1 MKKNIVLMLVIQA
14 FILGSAFAN
23 SKAKKFHVYG
33 ALNMGREFTETAENS
48 NDTAYYNTF
57 HFERPGIGFG
67 ADYLLDLELLS
78 PRIKWRSGFYYEMK
92 RTTQQVSAHT
102 AGLSSRDDSIDL
114 QAKILSFT
122 GLYDLKHY
130 DLLFGVNYTL
140 MDSDD
145 DREFDDFEVKDD
157 YGFHAGF
164 GYERNQY
171 RYQIIYRYLTHD
183 TKADDGYKGK
193 IDLSSVLLTVG
204 SYF

>member
-1 MKKNIVLMLVIQA
+1 
-14 FILGSAFAN
+14 
-23 SKAKKFHVYG
+23 
-33 ALNMGREFTETAENS
+33 MGKEFKETAENS
-48 NDTAYYNTF
+48 ADTAFYNTH

-78 PRIKWRSGFYYEMK
+78 PRIKWRAGFYYEMK
-92 RTTQQVSAHT
+92 RTTEQVSFLT
-102 AGLSSRDDSIDL
+102 TGGSTRDESIDL

-122 GLYDLKHY
+122 GLYNVKHY

-140 MDSDD
+140 MDSDAD
-145 DREFDDFEVKDD
+145 SDFNDFEVKDD

-164 GYERNQY
+164 GYERNTY
-171 RYQIIYRYLTHD
+171 RYQIIYRYLTHE